1 MPSGSLRGRAPLAQL
16 AEQCP
21 LKATVRGSSPWRRT
35 TITPA
40 QARYACRAFV
50 VAWVVLGR
58 LGPSTGRCSQQRP
71 AHTDLIRVRAGGD
84 RWHCGGVVKVVR
96 TQRCQR
102 PRRPGVAAPT
112 GPMWVANSSTT
123 ACRKPTVRHRPSHA
137 RPWLNADGSC
147 PSREWDGGGG
157 TPQRPARA
165 ALRPDRGQGRPRCR
179 SRWRCPNGRRRR
191 LLTRTGGP
199 MRSGYCC
206 MPFTGTLKSADDDLM
221 SSTVPPPLLADRSPD
236 LRSSGRRPRREP
248 ATFQRGIGSCVRR
261 VPIPACAHPVRP
273 NVAMHLSVRSIGLTG
288 TCCRMLSAWS
298 RY

>member
-1 MPSGSLRGRAPLAQL
+1 MLEL
-16 AEQCP
+16 
-21 LKATVRGSSPWRRT
+21 PW
-35 TITPA
+35 A
-40 QARYACRAFV
+40 
-50 VAWVVLGR
+50 VLGR
-58 LGPSTGRCSQQRP
+58 QLGRRSQRP

-84 RWHCGGVVKVVR
+84 PWRCGGVVKVVR

-102 PRRPGVAAPT
+102 GHADRELAAPT
-112 GPMWVANSSTT
+112 GPMWVAYLIDDCLPE
-123 ACRKPTVRHRPSHA
+123 ADRPTSAEPCATVAQRGWA
-137 RPWLNADGSC
+137 R
-147 PSREWDGGGG
+147 
-157 TPQRPARA
+157 ARA
-165 ALRPDRGQGRPRCR
+165 ASGMAVAARLKDPPEQPCARIEDKGAPAAS

-191 LLTRTGGP
+191 LLARTGGP

-273 NVAMHLSVRSIGLTG
+273 NFAMHLSVRSIGLTG

-298 RY
+298 RC